1 MTASNSTQKTRK
13 RIRLTPD
20 ARREKI
26 LESALMSF
34 SRSGFVATRIEDIA
48 SGAGL
53 SKSGFYAHF
62 DSKEDVF
69 NQLLTSE
76 LIRGEAIP
84 FSATD
89 TVEDF
94 IERLLDVCYG
104 YLGDERRQMA
114 LRIVFSEAHRVP
126 ELVYQWWSEV
136 AAPESNAQIEVL
148 RAAIRRKQLEETP
161 LLKDFTFAYAPF
173 IYWVLANSFS
183 ADGRPA
189 PTADLATYRE
199 IHREMLKALLR
210 APIKKAKNASGQ
222 VKEESQ

>member
-1 MTASNSTQKTRK
+1 MTAPKSKQQTRK

-26 LESALMSF
+26 LESALMAF
-34 SRSGFVATRIEDIA
+34 SHSGFVATRIEDIA

-62 DSKEDVF
+62 SSKEDVF

-94 IERLLDVCYG
+94 IERLLEFCYG
-104 YLGDERRQMA
+104 YLGDARRQKA
-114 LRIVFSEAHRVP
+114 LRIVFSEANRVP
-126 ELVYQWWSEV
+126 ELVYQWWNDV
-136 AAPESNAQIEVL
+136 AAHESNAQIGVL
-148 RAAIRRKQLEETP
+148 LTAVRRGQLEETP
-161 LLKDFTFAYAPF
+161 LLKDFTFAYSPF
-173 IYWVLANSFS
+173 VYWVLANSFS
-183 ADGRPA
+183 ADERPA
-189 PTADLATYRE
+189 PTADLATYRG

-210 APIKKAKNASGQ
+210 APQPKAKTKKRRQ
-222 VKEESQ
+222 